1 MKKFLKQF
9 LYILADQKA
18 MLFVLLAAVLGNAV
32 IETLGIGLIGPF
44 IAFASDPE
52 LVEKTIVIGQIY
64 DWLNFE
70 SRERFIAVLALFII
84 IVFYIKSFLNF
95 VIRRY
100 IFNFVYQYQGKLRI
114 RLLSAYMQMPYTF
127 HLKNNS
133 AFMIQSIMNHTVSFC
148 NGILLEMLNSFV
160 SLTIIT
166 FLSILL
172 IYTSPI
178 ATIVIGLILF
188 VVFAIILRLKN
199 TLARWGKTIAQSQAE
214 MIRVVNHSLGS
225 VKETKVIGC
234 ESFFLDQLDTQAQL
248 YSTSLSDFMSF
259 NQIPRITIE
268 AMIMTFIL
276 GFISFSIL
284 TNQDFQGLIS
294 TLGIFAVV
302 SIRLMPLATQL
313 SKGLSVL
320 RSSTFVLEK
329 LYHDL
334 KELENYQALI
344 APSTDVVPQLKSAE
358 LNGSLELPQ
367 LEFEKEILFDK
378 ISFQY
383 EGAKN
388 PSLNQIQLRIKKGE
402 SIALIGKSGA
412 GKTTLVD
419 VLLGLLTP
427 TGGDI
432 KVDGQSVYH
441 DLRAWQ
447 NLLGYIPQ
455 SIFLIDDTL
464 ERNIALGVP
473 DHLIDE
479 TRLNRAIELAQLSEL
494 VQELPDG
501 VKTNLGERGANL
513 SGGQRQRVG
522 IARALYHEREI
533 LVLDE
538 ATSALDNETEALVSE
553 AIRSLSDSKTM
564 IIIAHRLTTVEHCN
578 CIHLMKN
585 GQIIQSGTYEEVV
598 LAADD

>member
-1 MKKFLKQF
+1 
-9 LYILADQKA
+9 
-18 MLFVLLAAVLGNAV
+18 MLVVLLAAVLINAF

-44 IAFASDPE
+44 IAFASKPE
-52 LVEKTIVIGQIY
+52 AIKKTIIIGNIY
-64 DWLNFE
+64 DLFGFE
-70 SRERFIAVLALFII
+70 SEKQFIALLALFII
-84 IVFYIKSFLNF
+84 IVFYVKSFLNF

-100 IFNFVYQYQGKLRI
+100 IFTFVYFYQGKLRAK
-114 RLLSAYMQMPYTF
+114 LLGAYMQMPYTF

-133 AFMIQSIMNHTVSFC
+133 AFLIQSIMNHTVTFC
-148 NGILLEMLNSFV
+148 NGILLELLNSFV

-166 FLSILL
+166 FLSVLL

-178 ATIVIGLILF
+178 ATVVIGVILF
-188 VVFAIILRLKN
+188 VIFALILRLKN
-199 TLARWGKTIAQSQAE
+199 TISAWGRMVAESQAE

-234 ESFFLDQLDTQAQL
+234 ESFFLDQLNTQSNIYAR
-248 YSTSLSDFMSF
+248 SLSDFMAF
-259 NQIPRITIE
+259 NQIPRIAIE

-320 RSSTFVLEK
+320 RSSTYVLGK
-329 LYHDL
+329 LYSDL
-334 KELENYQALI
+334 KELETSQALW
-344 APSTDVVPQLKSAE
+344 TQT
-358 LNGSLELPQ
+358 GSLVHQSQDDALSDNTQ
-367 LEFEKEILFDK
+367 LSSLTFGQEILLDH

-388 PSLNQIQLRIKKGE
+388 PSLNQIGLTIKKGE

-432 KVDGQSVYH
+432 KVDGQSVYQ

-464 ERNIALGVP
+464 DHNIALGVP
-473 DHLIDE
+473 DHLIDPA
-479 TRLNRAIELAQLSEL
+479 RLNRAIELAQLSEL
-494 VQELPDG
+494 VKDLPDG
-501 VKTNLGERGANL
+501 VKTKLGERGANL

-553 AIRSLSDSKTM
+553 AIRSLSDTKTM

-578 CIHLMKN
+578 RIHLMKN

-598 LAADD
+598 LAAKDAPNSDG

>member
-9 LYILADQKA
+9 LYILADQKI
-18 MLFVLLAAVLGNAV
+18 MLLVLLAAVLGNAV

-52 LVEKTIVIGQIY
+52 LVEKTIVIGQVY

-70 SRERFIAVLALFII
+70 SRERFIAFLALFII
-84 IVFYIKSFLNF
+84 IIFYVKSFLNF

-148 NGILLEMLNSFV
+148 NGILLELLNSFV

-199 TLARWGKTIAQSQAE
+199 TLSRWGKTIAQSQAE

-276 GFISFSIL
+276 GFISVSIL

-334 KELENYQALI
+334 KELENHQALI
-344 APSTDVVPQLKSAE
+344 APSAGVVAQFKPA
-358 LNGSLELPQ
+358 NGSLEPSHLD
-367 LEFEKEILFDK
+367 FEQEILLDK

-432 KVDGQSVYH
+432 KVDDQSVYQ

-494 VQELPDG
+494 VKELPDG
-501 VKTNLGERGANL
+501 VNTNLGERGANL

-598 LAADD
+598 LAANEE

>member
-1 MKKFLKQF
+1 
-9 LYILADQKA
+9 
-18 MLFVLLAAVLGNAV
+18 MLLVLLAAVLGNAL

-70 SRERFIAVLALFII
+70 SRERFIAFLALFII
-84 IVFYIKSFLNF
+84 IIFYIKSFLNF

-148 NGILLEMLNSFV
+148 NGILLELLNSFV

-276 GFISFSIL
+276 GFISVSIL

-334 KELENYQALI
+334 KELENHQALI
-344 APSTDVVPQLKSAE
+344 APSADVAAQSKPA
-358 LNGSLELPQ
+358 NGSLEPSHLG
-367 LEFEKEILFDK
+367 FEQEILLDK

-432 KVDGQSVYH
+432 KVDDHSVYQ

-494 VQELPDG
+494 VQELPEG
-501 VKTNLGERGANL
+501 VNTNLGERGANL

-585 GQIIQSGTYEEVV
+585 GQIIQSGTYEDVV
-598 LAADD
+598 LAANDD

>member
-1 MKKFLKQF
+1 
-9 LYILADQKA
+9 
-18 MLFVLLAAVLGNAV
+18 MLIVLLAAVLGNAV

-44 IAFASDPE
+44 IAFASEPE
-52 LVEKTIVIGQIY
+52 LVEKTIVISQVY
-64 DWLNFE
+64 EWLNFE
-70 SRERFIAVLALFII
+70 SRERFIAILALFII
-84 IVFYIKSFLNF
+84 LIFYIKSFLNF
-95 VIRRY
+95 IIRRY
-100 IFNFVYQYQGKLRI
+100 IFTFVYQYQGKLRL
-114 RLLSAYMQMPYTF
+114 RLLSAYMQMPYTY

-148 NGILLEMLNSFV
+148 NGILLELLNSFV

-188 VVFAIILRLKN
+188 VVFAIIIRLKN
-199 TLARWGKTIAQSQAE
+199 TLSRWGKTIAQSQAE

-234 ESFFLDQLDTQAQL
+234 ESFFLDQLNTQAL
-248 YSTSLSDFMSF
+248 RYATSLSDFMSF

-284 TNQDFQGLIS
+284 TNQDFQGLLS

-302 SIRLMPLATQL
+302 SIRLIPLATQL
-313 SKGLSVL
+313 SKGLSTL
-320 RSSTFVLEK
+320 RSSTFVLGK

-344 APSTDVVPQLKSAE
+344 PPTEDVVSQFRQRE
-358 LNGSLELPQ
+358 LSGNIEPPYWT
-367 LEFEKEILFDK
+367 FEKEILLDQV
-378 ISFQY
+378 SFQY

-388 PSLNQIQLRIKKGE
+388 LSLNQIELRIKKGE

-427 TGGDI
+427 TDGDI
-432 KVDGQSVYH
+432 KIDGQSVYR

-473 DHLIDE
+473 DNLIDA

-494 VQELPDG
+494 VQQLPDG
-501 VKTNLGERGANL
+501 INTNLGERGANL

-578 CIHLMKN
+578 CIHLMQN
-585 GQIIQSGTYEEVV
+585 GQIIQSGTYEDVV
-598 LAADD
+598 LAANDPSESKTSPPNQID